1 MAKLT
6 KRSVDATRPSQE
18 GDVYVWDSE
27 LPGLGLRVKPS
38 GAKSFFIQYRNR
50 AGRSRRLTL
59 GRMGV
64 LTPDEAKKEA
74 RLLLAGVSKGEDPAE
89 SRKQQKS
96 LPTFEEFTEIYLS
109 EYAEKHKKKST
120 VAHDRGLLSNVLIP
134 AIGKRQ
140 ISDISRQDISRVHS
154 SHSEHPI
161 KANRAL
167 ELASAMFNFAELRG
181 FREEGTNPC
190 KSIKKYQAKARE
202 RYLSV
207 GELSRLGAALAE
219 VERTQEE
226 KSEVINAVRLLIY
239 SGCRR
244 NEVLG
249 LRWEDVDFE
258 RSCLHLSD
266 TKTGTRTVLLNS
278 EGIAVLRGCKRVLGN
293 PHVFP
298 GKKIGQHLVN
308 IQKPWVRIRARA
320 GLADVRIHDLRHT
333 FASVG
338 AGLGE
343 SLYMVGNLLGHTQS
357 ATTQKYAHLDDGP
370 VRDLNERIAREIAT
384 AMGGT
389 A

>member
-1 MAKLT
+1 
-6 KRSVDATRPSQE
+6 
-18 GDVYVWDSE
+18 
-27 LPGLGLRVKPS
+27 
-38 GAKSFFIQYRNR
+38 
-50 AGRSRRLTL
+50 
-59 GRMGV
+59 MGI
-64 LTPDEAKKEA
+64 LTPDEARQEAKRHLAEVAKGGDPVEEKKRE
-74 RLLLAGVSKGEDPAE
+74 KG
-89 SRKQQKS
+89 

-140 ISDISRQDISRVHS
+140 ISDIPRQDISRFHS

-190 KSIKKYQAKARE
+190 KGIKKFQEKARE
-202 RYLSV
+202 RYLSMD
-207 GELSRLGAALAE
+207 ELSRLGGVLAE

-226 KSEVINAVRLLIY
+226 APEAINAIRLLIY

-244 NEVLG
+244 NEVLS

-258 RSCLHLSD
+258 RSCLHLPD

-278 EGIAVLRGCKRVLGN
+278 AAAAVLRGCQRILGN

-298 GKKIGQHLVN
+298 GKKRGQHIVN
-308 IQKPWVRIRARA
+308 LQKPWVRIREKA
-320 GLADVRIHDLRHT
+320 GLGDVRIHDLRHT

-338 AGLGE
+338 AGLGD
-343 SLYMVGNLLGHTQS
+343 SLYMIGSLLGHSQS